1 MGKNNE
7 SLGTALNNNI
17 FSFLDILDVN
27 NRSKLKKNLEKIA
40 SEVFSSLKNRKM
52 VNIHQNLM
60 NFNTKLLYD
69 LSTESYRIKIF
80 LVND

>member
-7 SLGTALNNNI
+7 SLCTALNNNI